1 MAEWK
6 VKVINGKEYWVRV
19 SDSGNEIVFGD
30 PMGDLAKA
38 QANAI
43 SEVMANERRAMDEV
57 RREQREN
64 ERYHVRDT
72 EMNLPQWNPDIP
84 RQNEEDDL
92 LHELVSEE
100 ELNKIEHENLD
111 KRIKEAEE
119 QFKKDCINRAA
130 ILLEKNR
137 ELFMKRYAE
146 YHNGAEAKYAAKIIE
161 NDIDAEIKNTFG
173 DVKLDSAKTME
184 FLANIYQEKADELFV
199 KINERDVA
207 NHRRKQNM
215 KIVWIAL
222 AILGAG
228 ILLAFAPYIF
238 R

>member
-6 VKVINGKEYWVRV
+6 VKVINGKEYWVRT

-64 ERYHVRDT
+64 EKYHVRDT

-84 RQNEEDDL
+84 RQNEEEDL

-100 ELNKIEHENLD
+100 ELKQIEYDTLD
-111 KRIKEAEE
+111 KRIQEAED

-146 YHNGAEAKYAAKIIE
+146 YYNGAEAKVAAKEIE
-161 NDIDAEIKNTFG
+161 NNINTEIKNTFG
-173 DVKLDSAKTME
+173 DIKLDSAKTME
-184 FLANIYQEKADELFV
+184 FLANIYQEKSDELFV

-207 NHRRKQNM
+207 NHRRKQNR
-215 KIVWIAL
+215 KFAWIAL

-228 ILLAFAPYIF
+228 ILLGVAPYIF
-238 R
+238 K